1 MSASAAP
8 TAARICVGQFAG
20 AHGVRGLVRLKS
32 FTADPADVTRYGP
45 VETEDGARRFAL
57 EVVGQ
62 AKGSLIVRVADVA
75 DRDAAAA
82 LAGTRLY
89 VARARLPAP
98 DADEFYHADLIG
110 LRVAAPDGAPLGT
123 IRTVDDFGAGVVLEL
138 ALADG
143 RAVMVPFTRAV
154 VPEIDLAHGRAVVVV
169 PAELLDD
176 AARDGAAL
184 DGAPRDE
191 DAA

>member
-8 TAARICVGQFAG
+8 LAARICVGQFAG

-62 AKGSLIVRVADVA
+62 AKGALIVRVADVA
-75 DRDAAAA
+75 DRDAASA

-110 LRVAAPDGAPLGT
+110 LRVAAPDGAALGT
-123 IRTVDDFGAGVVLEL
+123 IRTVDDFGAGTLLEL

-169 PAELLDD
+169 PAGLLDETAPD
-176 AARDGAAL
+176 EAA
-184 DGAPRDE
+184 RDE